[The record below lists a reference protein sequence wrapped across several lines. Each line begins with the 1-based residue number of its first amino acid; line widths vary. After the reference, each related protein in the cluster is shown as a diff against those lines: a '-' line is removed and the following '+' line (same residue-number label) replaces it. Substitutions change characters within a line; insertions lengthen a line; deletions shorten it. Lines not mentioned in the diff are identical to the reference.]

1 MTDFLEVHEPL
12 RASTLGSQR
21 AFLDQRRTSDGTGEE
36 RSKNF
41 RFDKI
46 PSFFHQRGAWNTR
59 QLGFFPLATTSVGW
73 VPDQHTRRA
82 KAKRRTRSAAES
94 CAGGLPT
101 ENGAQGEAFT
111 LDRYKLSSGFS
122 EVLML
127 CVTVTGLWVSE
138 RRAEAISNYRLVCQ
152 ECAEDGSLVAGWFL
166 VQ

>member
-1 MTDFLEVHEPL
+1 M
-12 RASTLGSQR
+12 
-21 AFLDQRRTSDGTGEE
+21 
-36 RSKNF
+36 
-41 RFDKI
+41 
-46 PSFFHQRGAWNTR
+46 NTR
-59 QLGFFPLATTSVGW
+59 QSGFFPLATTSVGR

-101 ENGAQGEAFT
+101 ENGAQGEALVLIDT
-111 LDRYKLSSGFS
+111 KCRSGFS

-152 ECAEDGSLVAGWFL
+152 ECAADWSLVAGWSL
-166 VQ
+166 VQRAT